1 MKIFE
6 VLWYNEDG
14 YGMME
19 NTIVIVRSETPE
31 QALVLAKE
39 HLGKVIHHS
48 TVDAFLGQYSKTD
61 IIDISDKEV
70 IYCSI
75 NVI

>member
-1 MKIFE
+1 MKTFE
-6 VLWYNEDG
+6 VIWYNEDG

-19 NTIVIVRSETPE
+19 NTIAIVRSETPE

-39 HLGKVIHHS
+39 HLKKVVHHS
-48 TVDAFLGQYSKTD
+48 TVEAFLEQYSKTD
-61 IIDISDKEV
+61 IIDISDKDV